1 MARQKTTLEISAGPA
16 CLHCGDETAL
26 IRRQALPGN
35 EVVEARS
42 YECKACGRVQVIEAD
57 GDK

>member
-1 MARQKTTLEISAGPA
+1 MPRQKTTLEISGGPPCA
-16 CLHCGDETAL
+16 HCGGETAL

-35 EVVEARS
+35 ERVEARS
-42 YECKACGRVQVIEAD
+42 YECKACGKVQVVEVD